1 MRFRL
6 TKKRLHVDILDQYL
20 IILIEN
26 DSSLTD
32 NNKYILKYQRKTLLL
47 KTLVNLFQNDTYM
60 KAKCEYM
67 LDY

>member
-47 KTLVNLFQNDTYM
+47 KTLVNLFQNDT
-60 KAKCEYM
+60 
-67 LDY
+67 

>member
-1 MRFRL
+1 MRFKL

-47 KTLVNLFQNDTYM
+47 KTLVNLFQNDT
-60 KAKCEYM
+60 
-67 LDY
+67 

>member
-26 DSSLTD
+26 DSSLTG

-47 KTLVNLFQNDTYM
+47 KTLVNLFQNDT
-60 KAKCEYM
+60 
-67 LDY
+67 

>member
-6 TKKRLHVDILDQYL
+6 TKKRLRVDILDQYL

-47 KTLVNLFQNDTYM
+47 KTLVNLFQNDT
-60 KAKCEYM
+60 
-67 LDY
+67 

>member
-20 IILIEN
+20 IIFIEN

-47 KTLVNLFQNDTYM
+47 KTLVNLFQNDT
-60 KAKCEYM
+60 
-67 LDY
+67 